1 VIDFRRDWRQ
11 WAWMAI
17 AVVAAFIIGFAW
29 QGIRANQLDG
39 RLGDTRQALTLH
51 QLEGS
56 LAAATLES
64 QRDSYE
70 IARQHASDFF
80 TGLQGA
86 TEDAPSGV
94 RAELEAMAGQR
105 DQIITM
111 LSRGDPAAA
120 DILSGMY
127 SRYREIRIRAEQQLR
142 RSG

>member
-1 VIDFRRDWRQ
+1 
-11 WAWMAI
+11 MAI
-17 AVVAAFIIGFAW
+17 AVVAAFLIGFAW
-29 QGIRANQLDG
+29 QSIRANQLDS

-51 QLEGS
+51 RLEGS

-80 TGLQGA
+80 SGLQGA
-86 TEDAPSGV
+86 VAEAPAGV
-94 RAELEAMAGQR
+94 RAELEAIAGQR

-127 SRYREIRIRAEQQLR
+127 SRYREIRIRAEQQLQR
-142 RSG
+142 AG